1 MKLSPWFF
9 ALFISLFSIEG
20 LAAACPPSTTL
31 ATITSP
37 CTVTGSQSTFELNFI
52 TGFTD
57 ATALAPID
65 SNPGDTIGKQRQ
77 YAFIK
82 AAEILA
88 EQIKTVVTVVVDARF
103 STLTCN
109 ATTAVL
115 GSAGATNN
123 FSHSAP
129 PAGIVANT
137 FYPVGLYSAITQTDK
152 DVGVSD
158 ISADFN
164 KNVGNTG
171 CLQASDGWYYGFG
184 TPGVNDIGFTTVLLH
199 ELTHGLGFAS
209 LVDPSNGTK
218 PSGTDDVFSN
228 LLFDDA
234 LGAWP
239 ALSNGQRANSAKSG
253 NGLLWNGA
261 YVNSRAV
268 GQVTAGFKDNDGSGN
283 FSSGDKVQIYAPNP
297 VEGGSSISH
306 FDTSVAPNE
315 LMEPEYTEGQ
325 YVLGLALYLLQDLG
339 WGIAN
344 ANNSAPTITA
354 VDQTVDEDGTLV
366 VNMNTWGNDSDGDNL
381 NYSLISCANNI
392 SCSINGSSLSL
403 TPIADHNGA
412 SHSITIEVTDTNDA
426 SAQDSFNL
434 TVTPVNDAPSWS
446 TIPNQTV
453 EQGDSFTLDLSQFSE
468 DVDGDALTYS
478 VATCGANTSCSI
490 NSPLL
495 TVTANGGAGTVVAM
509 EVSAQD
515 ASGANSGQ
523 GFNVIITAPTL
534 IQVAGT
540 AFGDGDT
547 VSLVLADS
555 QLEVTGGSGDFDYA
569 LIYQGQDAGS
579 LITLNANGLVIGLP
593 GSGAFAGL
601 YSLIITDNNSSKV
614 TTLTIE
620 RPLRLVWSATSILN
634 SDDSQ
639 TLSIEGGNAGSQYSL
654 SQSPLNPFIFVDA
667 SDSPQTLFTASN
679 NSLAFNA
686 ALVGIHS
693 ETVSEVSEIEV
704 TLSTLNESYPDEVQE
719 LLLYPVALHNFLVTD
734 AGGQAI
740 SGVSG
745 TLSQDS
751 LLSALNI
758 DQLYQ
763 GDDAGQFSLNL
774 PDITQN
780 FTITLTA
787 QDFNS
792 QAITFNNSVTEHSV
806 QMVSMAN
813 AITLSG
819 TVRALGEQGFL
830 TTPPVLEL
838 TFSDGSRESIM
849 VTVNS
854 DSQASFE
861 HSVDINLHQLSTI
874 EVSQSDSV
882 SLTLNVSE
890 TSQNKVFDILLEAST
905 PAVSS
910 APTSLGSSGGGPI
923 ALYLLLLLT
932 LIARKTRQAS

>member
-1 MKLSPWFF
+1 MKLTQWFF
-9 ALFISLFSIEG
+9 ALFISLISAEG
-20 LAAACPPSTTL
+20 FAAACPSSATL

-37 CTVTGSQSTFELNFI
+37 CTVTGSQSVFELNFI
-52 TGFTD
+52 TGFSD
-57 ATALAPID
+57 ASALTPID
-65 SNPGDTIGKQRQ
+65 GNPGNTIGKQRQ

-88 EQIKTVVTVVVDARF
+88 NQIKTVVTLVVDARF
-103 STLTCN
+103 STLTCD

-123 FSHSAP
+123 LSHSAP

-137 FYPVGLYSAITQTDK
+137 FYPVGLYSAITQTDE

-164 KNVGNTG
+164 KNVGNVG

-184 TPGVNDIGFTTVLLH
+184 TPGINDIGFTTVLLH

-228 LLFDDA
+228 LLFDEV

-261 YVNSRAV
+261 YVNAKAV
-268 GQVTAGFKDNDGSGN
+268 GQVTAGFKDNDSSGN

-344 ANNSAPTITA
+344 ASNSAPTITA
-354 VDQTVDEDGTLV
+354 VDQTMDEDDTLV
-366 VNMNTWGNDSDGDNL
+366 VNMNTWGNDSDGDSL
-381 NYSLISCANNI
+381 SYSLISCANNI
-392 SCSINGSSLSL
+392 SCSINGSSLTL
-403 TPIADHNGA
+403 TPAADHNGA
-412 SHSITIEVTDTNDA
+412 THNITIEVTDTNGS

-446 TIPNQTV
+446 AIPNQTI

-468 DVDGDALTYS
+468 DVDGDTLTYS
-478 VATCGANTSCSI
+478 VLTCGANTSCSI
-490 NSPLL
+490 SNLTL

-509 EVSAQD
+509 EVLAQD

-523 GFNVIITAPTL
+523 TFNVSIAAPTA

-555 QLEVTGGSGDFDYA
+555 QLEVSGGSGDFDYA

-579 LITLNANGLVIGLP
+579 LITLNADGLIIGLP

-601 YSLIITDNNSSKV
+601 YSLTITDNDSGKV
-614 TTLTIE
+614 TTLTIQ
-620 RPLRLVWSATSILN
+620 RPLRLTWSATSLLN

-639 TLSIEGGNAGSQYSL
+639 TLSIEGGNSGSQYSL
-654 SQSPLNPFIFVDA
+654 SQSPLNPLIFVDA
-667 SDSPQTLFTASN
+667 SDTPQTQFTASN
-679 NSLAFNA
+679 DSPAFNA
-686 ALVGIHS
+686 AVVGIHS
-693 ETVSEVSEIEV
+693 ETVSEVNQIAV
-704 TLSTLNESYPDEVQE
+704 TISTLNESYPDEVQE
-719 LLLYPVALHNFLVTD
+719 LLLYPVVLHNFLVTD
-734 AGGQAI
+734 GDGQAI
-740 SGVSG
+740 SGVSS
-745 TLSQDS
+745 TLSPDP

-792 QAITFNNSVTEHSV
+792 QAITFNNSVTAHSV

-838 TFSDGSRESIM
+838 IFSDGSREAM
-849 VTVNS
+849 LVTVDS

-861 HSVDINLHQLSTI
+861 HSVDINLHQLSAI

-882 SLTLNVSE
+882 NLTLDVSE
-890 TSQNKVFDILLEAST
+890 TSQDKSFNILLEANT
-905 PAVSS
+905 PTVSS

-923 ALYLLLLLT
+923 ALYLLLLIT
-932 LIARKTRQAS
+932 LIARKTRQAG